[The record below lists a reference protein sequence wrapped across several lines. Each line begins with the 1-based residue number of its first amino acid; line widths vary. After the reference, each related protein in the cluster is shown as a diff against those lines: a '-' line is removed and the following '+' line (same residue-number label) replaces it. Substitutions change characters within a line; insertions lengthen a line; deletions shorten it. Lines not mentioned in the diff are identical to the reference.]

1 MMTLHQVCEA
11 VRQEMF
17 VELPDG
23 RTGVIADFKD
33 YDWRNSQVTVTL
45 EDGERETVSQWG
57 DIKPALEGSF
67 PNPFSSLVRDW
78 KGRIQA
84 ALGIDENGKRRD

>member
-11 VRQEMF
+11 VRQEMV

-33 YDWRNSQVTVTL
+33 YDWRNFQVTVTL
-45 EDGERETVSQWG
+45 EDGQRETVSQWG
-57 DIKPALEGSF
+57 AIKPAVDDAGT
-67 PNPFSSLVRDW
+67 NPFSSLVRDW
-78 KGRIQA
+78 KERIQE
-84 ALGIDENGKRRD
+84 ALGIDENGQRRA